1 MRVHTHHLRGT
12 RAHFDWSANGDGLCE
27 LEPAESIQREPVSVI
42 RSIPIRD
49 IVTAFIVFGALA
61 LVAGGV
67 MAMGGGQ

>member
-1 MRVHTHHLRGT
+1 MKAYLHHLRGT
-12 RAHFDWSANGDGLCE
+12 LP
-27 LEPAESIQREPVSVI
+27 PAEDIQREPVSVI

-61 LVAGGV
+61 FVAGGV